1 MLPSIHVFGIHIP
14 SYALMLGIGIASF
27 LLLFLYQFRDLY
39 RRDRVTFNRLL
50 FVTLLSVVALGVSA
64 AFFNS
69 LFHSIEEKKLVIGG
83 ITWLGGVVGAI
94 ATFLVLTHYLV
105 PKKRGYTF
113 ETLSA
118 MMPGMALA
126 HAFGRVGCFLG
137 GCCYGRVS
145 NSPLAVVYPANSSA
159 AKLYPN
165 ADATGSLPVLPIPLF
180 EAVFEL
186 LLFAALFYLVKKKK
200 AYGPSL
206 YAVAY
211 GAFRFVCEYFRGDSR
226 GSVGGFLTPSQLL
239 SLVLI
244 AFGVVIFLEMRG
256 IAFKKWHEKRL
267 LSKETADRLPIVS
280 LDASSDATKLRAL
293 HELFKEGVI
302 TEAEYEAKKKE
313 ILERM

>member
-39 RRDRVTFNRLL
+39 RSDRVTFNRLL

-159 AKLYPN
+159 GVFG
-165 ADATGSLPVLPIPLF
+165 TGRWYVCPENPVSDPGPYRRNEKTGDQHHLAVGTIISL
-180 EAVFEL
+180 
-186 LLFAALFYLVKKKK
+186 
-200 AYGPSL
+200 
-206 YAVAY
+206 
-211 GAFRFVCEYFRGDSR
+211 C
-226 GSVGGFLTPSQLL
+226 VGG
-239 SLVLI
+239 I
-244 AFGVVIFLEMRG
+244 
-256 IAFKKWHEKRL
+256 
-267 LSKETADRLPIVS
+267 
-280 LDASSDATKLRAL
+280 
-293 HELFKEGVI
+293 
-302 TEAEYEAKKKE
+302 
-313 ILERM
+313 